1 MNITNPKRE
10 MIRLPA
16 TRRMINL
23 VTMLIFACALVS
35 LLTPVYAAD
44 SKKADPAT
52 SIDSVINEIKREST
66 SISNLEKRLTGAEGL
81 VKIALGSRMIRA
93 RMNLLEQNLE
103 LIKQVAEK
111 EKSGTENDD
120 YHQQALATLEAQLKA
135 IDTTTKLLRARI
147 VPPEASASASEQAA
161 VFSRIFEEIDLL
173 NHVYEIHI
181 ASIAL
186 APHFGRDVAADKAAL
201 EINLRDRAENGSILL
216 EMATSDIRALRASV
230 AAVPDDAESKARLNV
245 ITTHVANLASGV
257 ASVLAMMDSLEM
269 DTTEYQNQLLLAT
282 GQITTDIFQVGVFT
296 TLLVGWSE
304 TLWAGVIESGP
315 GLIFN
320 LILLM
325 IIIYAFY
332 KLAGLA
338 QRLVEKGLED
348 SRIELSLLLKRMVIS
363 IVRNTV
369 LIVGVLIALA
379 QVGFSLG
386 PLLAGMGVVGFVVGF
401 ALQDTLSNFA
411 AGMLILIYRPFDVD
425 DVIEAGGV
433 SGLVSEMSLVNTT
446 FLTFDN
452 QTIIVPN
459 GKIWGDVIKN
469 VTAQTIR
476 RIDLIFGIAYS
487 DDIEK
492 AEKVMAEV
500 VAAHPAVLDDP
511 ETMIRLHELGD
522 SSVNFIVRPWV
533 NKDDYWETFWDL
545 NRAMKLRFDEEGISI
560 PFPQRDVHLFKEPP
574 VNE

>member
-1 MNITNPKRE
+1 M
-10 MIRLPA
+10 LPV
-16 TRRMINL
+16 TRRLTEVNRL
-23 VTMLIFACALVS
+23 LILACALVS
-35 LLTPVYAAD
+35 LLTLGFADDSRAAD
-44 SKKADPAT
+44 QVN
-52 SIDSVINEIKREST
+52 SIDNLLTEIKRESKIIT
-66 SISNLEKRLTGAEGL
+66 DLENRLTGAQGI
-81 VKIALGSRMIRA
+81 VKSALDSRMIRS

-103 LIKQVAEK
+103 LIKQVAER
-111 EKSGTENDD
+111 EKSAEKNDD
-120 YHQQALATLEAQLKA
+120 YHQKALATLEAQSKA
-135 IDTTTKLLRARI
+135 IKTTITLLRARI
-147 VPPEASASASEQAA
+147 VPPEDSASAAKQAA
-161 VFSRIFEEIDLL
+161 VFSRIFEDIDLL
-173 NHVYEIHI
+173 NRVYEIYI
-181 ASIAL
+181 ASIEL
-186 APHFGRDVAADKAAL
+186 APHFGRDVTAEKAAL
-201 EINLRDRAENGSILL
+201 EDNLRDRAENGSILL
-216 EMATSDIRALRASV
+216 EMATSDIKALRASV

-245 ITTHVANLASGV
+245 ITTHVANLANSI
-257 ASVLAMMDSLEM
+257 ASVLGMMESLEM
-269 DTTEYQNQLLLAT
+269 DTTEYQNQLLVAT
-282 GQITTDIFQVGVFT
+282 GQITTDIFQVDVFT
-296 TLLVGWSE
+296 NLLVGWSE

-320 LILLM
+320 LILLV
-325 IIIYAFY
+325 IIVYIFY
-332 KLAGLA
+332 KLAGIAQKLA
-338 QRLVEKGLED
+338 EAGLED
-348 SRIELSLLLKRMVIS
+348 SRFELSLLLKRMVIS

-369 LIVGVLIALA
+369 LIVGVLIGLS
-379 QVGFSLG
+379 QIGFSLG
-386 PLLAGMGVVGFVVGF
+386 PLLAGMGLVGFVVGF

-411 AGMLILIYRPFDVD
+411 AGMLILVYRPFDVD

-469 VTAQTIR
+469 VTAQTVR

-511 ETMIRLHELGD
+511 ATMIRLHELGD

-533 NKDDYWETFWDL
+533 NKDDYWETYWAL

-560 PFPQRDVHLFKEPP
+560 PFPQRDVHLHKEEPGS
-574 VNE
+574 

>member
-1 MNITNPKRE
+1 MSIATSKKEITT
-10 MIRLPA
+10 LPA
-16 TRRMINL
+16 TRR
-23 VTMLIFACALVS
+23 VTDVILLLILACALVS
-35 LLTPVYAAD
+35 FLPPALAAD
-44 SKKADPAT
+44 SKAADQVS
-52 SIDSVINEIKREST
+52 SIDDLVTEIKRDSK
-66 SISNLEKRLTGAEGL
+66 SISDLEKRLTAAKGI
-81 VKIALGSRMIRA
+81 VKTALDSRLIRS
-93 RMNLLEQNLE
+93 RMNLLEHNLE
-103 LIKQVAEK
+103 LIKQVAE
-111 EKSGTENDD
+111 EEESGGKNDN
-120 YHQQALATLEAQLKA
+120 YHQIALAALETQSKV
-135 IDTTTKLLRARI
+135 IKSTIKMLRARV

-161 VFSRIFEEIDLL
+161 VFSRIFEDIDLL
-173 NHVYEIHI
+173 NHVYEIYI
-181 ASIAL
+181 ASIEL
-186 APHFGRDVAADKAAL
+186 APHFGRDVAAEKATL
-201 EINLRDRAENGSILL
+201 QTNLRDRAETGSILL
-216 EMATSDIRALRASV
+216 EMATSDIKALRASV
-230 AAVPDDAESKARLNV
+230 AAVPDDTESKARLNV
-245 ITTHVANLASGV
+245 VTTHVANLASGV

-338 QRLVEKGLED
+338 QRLAEKGLED

-369 LIVGVLIALA
+369 LIIGVLIALA

-476 RIDLIFGIAYS
+476 RIDLIFGIAYT

-500 VAAHPAVLDDP
+500 VAAHPAVLEDP

-533 NKDDYWETFWDL
+533 NKDDYWETYWAL
-545 NRAMKLRFDEEGISI
+545 NRAMKMRFDEEGISI
-560 PFPQRDVHLFKEPP
+560 PFPQRDVHLFKEPT